1 MVNTQ
6 QNMKWFFYVVCMTFL
21 ILISYSFF
29 NKTEYST
36 VPKPYPIRE
45 EVVYKEKD
53 VLSLL
58 EKFKGLHNVN
68 PGTLNEIIKETKSE
82 VNISKPQKK
91 HIDYLEKYPN
101 FMDCTD
107 PNYKKWT
114 AQTAS
119 QLRPDYSLPAPE
131 KMYSNQI
138 TRAILLYFPIEQKDN
153 FFLELKWLYRSWI
166 EMQKTEPAKWRTDII
181 IFIENDP
188 NWFKENPFLQE
199 LNCKFD
205 NKRTSKADK
214 PMCTLI
220 HYVSLKKR
228 NVGAFVPI
236 DHKQVKAEYNKLL
249 SDVNIFDDST
259 KNLQPFYSKAKNA
272 LEDYGY
278 VDSIL
283 MAFDGYKYFKSA
295 GYDFLIRSDMDVFL
309 TPLFS
314 KWLPDNCNDFYVG
327 GGAYS
332 DDFNRK
338 RLSRIAEDLGLE
350 HAGES
355 NLGSTWYSTPEQFR
369 LVSYLTIFSMVI
381 YSIIGQSLSVFYSK
395 YNISVYPSRGYFF

>member
-1 MVNTQ
+1 
-6 QNMKWFFYVVCMTFL
+6 MKTYQLLKWLFYFVVVTIF
-21 ILISYSFF
+21 ISFTYFVY
-29 NKTEYST
+29 NKSDLNT
-36 VPKPYPIRE
+36 VPRKLQIKE
-45 EVVYKEKD
+45 EIVYKEKD
-53 VLSLL
+53 VELL
-58 EKFKGLHNVN
+58 FEKLKQEIHYVN
-68 PGTLNEIIKETKSE
+68 KNKMAKLEITEQPKKS
-82 VNISKPQKK
+82 
-91 HIDYLEKYPN
+91 HIDYLAKYPN
-101 FMDCTD
+101 FMDCTI
-107 PNYKKWT
+107 PKYKKWDSKT
-114 AQTAS
+114 AIKNQV
-119 QLRPDYSLPAPE
+119 PDYSLPAPE
-131 KMYSNQI
+131 KMFKTKI
-138 TRAILLYFPIEQKDN
+138 TRAILLYYPIEKHED
-153 FFLELKWLYRSWI
+153 FYLELKWLYRSWI

-188 NWFKENPFLQE
+188 EWFKPNQTNWLDD
-199 LNCKFD
+199 LNCSFK
-205 NKRTSKADK
+205 NIRKSKSDK

-220 HYVSLKKR
+220 HYVALKKR
-228 NVGAFVPI
+228 EVGEFIPI
-236 DHKQVKAEYNKLL
+236 DHKQAKIEYNKLL
-249 SDVNIFDDST
+249 TDINIFEDTTSQSHPG
-259 KNLQPFYSKAKNA
+259 NLQPFYSKAKNA

-369 LVSYLTIFSMVI
+369 LVSYLTIFSMV
-381 YSIIGQSLSVFYSK
+381 
-395 YNISVYPSRGYFF
+395 R

>member
-1 MVNTQ
+1 MAHIKRYKK
-6 QNMKWFFYVVCMTFL
+6 MIFYVLCIAFL
-21 ILISYSFF
+21 ILSSYSFF
-29 NKTEYST
+29 NKSEYST
-36 VPKPYPIRE
+36 VTKLSSIRE

-53 VLSLL
+53 VILLL
-58 EKFKGLHNVN
+58 EKFKGLQKVN
-68 PGTLNEIIKETKSE
+68 PNTLNEIINENKSE
-82 VNISKPQKK
+82 DDISEPLKT
-91 HIDYLEKYPN
+91 HIDYLAKYPN
-101 FMDCTD
+101 LMDCTD

-114 AQTAS
+114 AKTAS
-119 QLRPDYSLPAPE
+119 LPRPDYSLPAPE

-181 IFIENDP
+181 IFIDNDP
-188 NWFKENPFLQE
+188 NWFNENPFLNE
-199 LNCKFD
+199 LDCKFD
-205 NKRTSKADK
+205 NIRTSKADK

-220 HYVSLKKR
+220 NYVSLKKR
-228 NVGAFVPI
+228 SLGVFVPKN
-236 DHKQVKAEYNKLL
+236 HKQVKAEYNKLL
-249 SDVNIFDDST
+249 SDVNIFDDNP
-259 KNLQPFYSKAKNA
+259 KNLQTFYSKAQNA
-272 LEDYGY
+272 LENYGY

-295 GYDFLIRSDMDVFL
+295 GFDFLIRSDMDVFL

-327 GGAYS
+327 RGAYS

-350 HAGES
+350 HDGES

-381 YSIIGQSLSVFYSK
+381 DSIKMKSLLFLYSNF
-395 YNISVYPSRGYFF
+395 